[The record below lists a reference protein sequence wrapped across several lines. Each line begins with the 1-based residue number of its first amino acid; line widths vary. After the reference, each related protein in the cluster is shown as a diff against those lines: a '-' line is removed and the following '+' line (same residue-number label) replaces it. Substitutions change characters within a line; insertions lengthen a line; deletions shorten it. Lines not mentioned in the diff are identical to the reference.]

1 MGTSFFNLLSHTYNI
16 SLEKFYSKKKK
27 LEQTVLV
34 LKATKAHISLPPIFE
49 KTKKGRKTKVH
60 DCDAQH
66 NNSRAGMPG
75 SPSHALSP
83 SSHRWARIILRMGSL
98 GPQHLVLRLKGVEE
112 G

>member
-16 SLEKFYSKKKK
+16 SLEKFYSKKKNLYK
-27 LEQTVLV
+27 LLV

-66 NNSRAGMPG
+66 NSSRAGMPG